1 VTLTLRKTGDQARIE
16 GLNADIWAEHG
27 YAVVEPDINKR
38 VGRIYPDM
46 IRSDLRW
53 PCWFLEEKKI
63 RWLAEA
69 DRPHHRPPVRRS
81 PADRAKFPEPSMSGA
96 LRHCVNCRHT
106 GRDLTGVR

>member
-46 IRSDLRW
+46 IRGDLRW

-63 RWLAEA
+63 RWPAEA
-69 DRPHHRPPVRRS
+69 DRLTT
-81 PADRAKFPEPSMSGA
+81 A
-96 LRHCVNCRHT
+96 LRSNEAPPIGQNARGLPCRVPFAIASIVVT
-106 GRDLTGVR
+106 LAVI